1 MLHELRL
8 GVWVFAVSST
18 CVRDYGGIELLA
30 KVPTQFCES
39 PLGVF
44 RNLLCRGTILDRVH
58 RFAGVIL
65 EITQQ
70 CFKLLLQFP
79 DLFLL
84 LTLPLRCETCPLAR
98 QFFVLG
104 AKTQAFR
111 FCFAKVPM
119 QTVEELSNVAG
130 LSAQA

>member
-8 GVWVFAVSST
+8 GVWVFAVSPT

-30 KVPTQFCES
+30 KIAAQLCQS
-39 PLGVF
+39 PLGIF
-44 RNLLCRGTILDRVH
+44 RDLLCRGTILDGVH
-58 RFAGVIL
+58 CFAGVIL

-84 LTLPLRCETCPLAR
+84 LTFPLGSETCPLAR
-98 QFFVLG
+98 
-104 AKTQAFR
+104 
-111 FCFAKVPM
+111 
-119 QTVEELSNVAG
+119 S
-130 LSAQA
+130 

>member
-8 GVWVFAVSST
+8 GVWVFAVSPT
-18 CVRDYGGIELLA
+18 CVRDYGGVELLA
-30 KVPTQFCES
+30 KVPAQLCQS
-39 PLGVF
+39 PLGIL
-44 RNLLCRGTILDRVH
+44 RDLLGRDTILDRVH

-65 EITQQ
+65 EITQLG
-70 CFKLLLQFP
+70 FKLLLQFP

-84 LTLPLRCETCPLAR
+84 LTFPLGSETCPLAR
-98 QFFVLG
+98 QFFFLS
-104 AKTQAFR
+104 AKPRSFR
-111 FCFAKVPM
+111 LCFAKVRM